1 MKTRKSLHP
10 RRLFDRMDRVVAPLT
25 GIFLLLLL
33 TCLAGGCR
41 MIDTWP
47 GTEVVTPSGVETTT
61 RQTTTTATN
70 PLPSPTPAVTTGVST
85 GTTPEPTGETT
96 RPPDQTTQTTQ
107 TAATPT
113 PTVTQQTWDDLDKLD
128 NSKTGW
134 YYVPAATL
142 GADQP
147 ATLPRSV
154 LDLIAPYDVFWQIEE
169 TNDKVLY
176 LTMDNGYE
184 YMNLTAAILD
194 VARDRQVPITFFI
207 TGSYLAR
214 NPDLVMRMVAEGH
227 QVANHTRS
235 HPNLVDLLAG
245 KGPQAVL
252 DELTAVSAEYE
263 KLTGREM
270 PLLMRPPEGSYS
282 PRLLALLDAA
292 GYRTAFWSF
301 AYRDWLT
308 DDQPDPQAALQKIL
322 ANLHP
327 GSILLLH
334 AVSETNAA
342 ILPDL
347 IDEARGRG
355 YTFSLL
361 P

>member
-1 MKTRKSLHP
+1 M
-10 RRLFDRMDRVVAPLT
+10 
-25 GIFLLLLL
+25 
-33 TCLAGGCR
+33 
-41 MIDTWP
+41 
-47 GTEVVTPSGVETTT
+47 
-61 RQTTTTATN
+61 
-70 PLPSPTPAVTTGVST
+70 
-85 GTTPEPTGETT
+85 
-96 RPPDQTTQTTQ
+96 
-107 TAATPT
+107 
-113 PTVTQQTWDDLDKLD
+113 
-128 NSKTGW
+128 
-134 YYVPAATL
+134 PAATL

-154 LDLIAPYDVFWQIEE
+154 LDLIAPWDVLWQMQG
-169 TNDKVLY
+169 TDGKVLY

-184 YMNLTAAILD
+184 YENLTATILD
-194 VARDRQVPITFFI
+194 VARDKQVPITFFI

-214 NPDLVMRMVAEGH
+214 NPDLVRRMAAEGH
-227 QVANHTRS
+227 LVANHTRS
-235 HPNLVDLLAG
+235 HPNLVDLLAN

-252 DELTAVSAEYE
+252 DELTAVSTEFE

-282 PRLLALLDAA
+282 QRLLALLSGA
-292 GYRTAFWSF
+292 GYRTAFWSY

-334 AVSETNAA
+334 AVSATNAA

-347 IDEARGRG
+347 IDEARSRG
-355 YTFSLL
+355 YTFRLL

>member
-1 MKTRKSLHP
+1 MKKRPMKRHKSLLAP
-10 RRLFDRMDRVVAPLT
+10 QGVSIALLFLAF
-25 GIFLLLLL
+25 ILLSAS
-33 TCLAGGCR
+33 LAGGCR

-47 GTEVVTPSGVETTT
+47 GTEVVTPTGVETTT
-61 RQTTTTATN
+61 RQTTTAAT
-70 PLPSPTPAVTTGVST
+70 S
-85 GTTPEPTGETT
+85 T
-96 RPPDQTTQTTQ
+96 RPAATTTVPTTELTTKATAKPTETTQ
-107 TAATPT
+107 TAPPPT
-113 PTVTQQTWDDLDKLD
+113 PSVTQHTWDDLDQLD
-128 NSKTGW
+128 NSKAGW

-142 GADQP
+142 GVDQP

-154 LDLIAPYDVFWQIEE
+154 LDLIAPANVLWQMKE

-184 YMNLTAAILD
+184 YMNLTATILD
-194 VARDRQVPITFFI
+194 VARDKQAPITFFI

-214 NPDLVMRMVAEGH
+214 NPDLVRRMAAEGH
-227 QVANHTRS
+227 LVANHTKS

-252 DELTAVSAEYE
+252 DELTVVSAEFE
-263 KLTGREM
+263 KLTGQEM
-270 PLLMRPPEGSYS
+270 PMLMRPPEGSYS
-282 PRLLALLDAA
+282 QRLLALLDGA
-292 GYRTAFWSF
+292 GYRTAFWSY

-347 IDEARGRG
+347 IDEARARG